1 MISGFGAHYR
11 LYRLASALD
20 RLRDLPPNTQISLAK
35 AGRLLGMKETDVRTL
50 LQRHAPH
57 EQMSGIGLA
66 RQHCVT
72 SLCKRAIETNHI
84 KQTEKQVHL
93 APKSFI
99 ASGYKAL

>member
-57 EQMSGIGLA
+57 EQIERNRVSAATLRHVIMQA
-66 RQHCVT
+66 RNRNKPH
-72 SLCKRAIETNHI
+72 
-84 KQTEKQVHL
+84 
-93 APKSFI
+93 
-99 ASGYKAL
+99 